1 MQNQANLCWNETLV
15 FEMFSYHSH
24 KKMKRKGRR
33 IKRER
38 GMETGKKGKRR
49 GRLMEGRKVELKGNA
64 IEGVG

>member
-1 MQNQANLCWNETLV
+1 
-15 FEMFSYHSH
+15 MFSYHSQ

-33 IKRER
+33 IKREM

-64 IEGVG
+64 IERVG